1 MKRYLR
7 LFVLVCVAA
16 LTFLTSQQNDT
27 RLSAMDWGQ
36 VTQNTA
42 KQRFNSLHSKY
53 DGQFKRDGQW
63 SKASGRSSELYQLNF
78 TRWLFKKG
86 HASELIKE
94 TDFNKS
100 AGSYSKMISTWRTLT
115 RTGRFSSTIGAN
127 FYKKF
132 TGSNTKVTDLQP
144 VALDNNLQTYVN
156 GVANTKNS
164 LTHKVNE
171 NRVNLGIHNPSK
183 ERDRVKKAAGKD
195 AKFTEVLYSGTNS
208 NVKPNFEQFIIG
220 YIIDDD
226 NAIPSEEGGHRWIL
240 LSSNK
245 YAASA
250 FTQQKGNIIN
260 FSTSKVTLTSNQ
272 QNDNDRVNKALLRL
286 GNNAQTVV
294 FYDSQQTNTPWK
306 DAHLVTFVRGNY
318 NSLLRT
324 FKRGAVFKIGRTKYK
339 AVSQSPRFSWAG
351 TGVNLPN
358 EVFIKIVKA

>member
-16 LTFLTSQQNDT
+16 LTFITSQQNDT
-27 RLSAMDWGQ
+27 KLSAMDWGQ

-183 ERDRVKKAAGKD
+183 ERDRVKKAAG
-195 AKFTEVLYSGTNS
+195 
-208 NVKPNFEQFIIG
+208 
-220 YIIDDD
+220 
-226 NAIPSEEGGHRWIL
+226 
-240 LSSNK
+240 
-245 YAASA
+245 
-250 FTQQKGNIIN
+250 
-260 FSTSKVTLTSNQ
+260 
-272 QNDNDRVNKALLRL
+272 
-286 GNNAQTVV
+286 NNAQTVV

-324 FKRGAVFKIGRTKYK
+324 FKRGAVFKIGNVKYK